1 MEKFLSAK
9 QVGSAISLSKIT
21 GNKRAEPVLTAATA
35 NNQASDFNVLA
46 AHTNT
51 AAEKPDHASAFNSK
65 STALSTTAD
74 GQLNPHPFKRA
85 SHRTESNDEIQSTSL
100 ADRSLENAGSGN
112 SSIEEQLSNIDQAIS
127 HHDIGGNEYDD
138 PLNDT
143 MAFSSKQGGLHLEPV
158 PQDVPTASLS
168 SRTQGELVDLV
179 SGLNSDKIKLQK
191 LVIAQ
196 KAAIESQRQLHLRTR
211 ILAKDALTVMR
222 VAREGQR
229 VAEKIA
235 RRERSKRQRIA
246 EDYVKVRNQL
256 RNAMSTVN
264 FEKAN

>member
-1 MEKFLSAK
+1 
-9 QVGSAISLSKIT
+9 
-21 GNKRAEPVLTAATA
+21 
-35 NNQASDFNVLA
+35 
-46 AHTNT
+46 
-51 AAEKPDHASAFNSK
+51 
-65 STALSTTAD
+65 
-74 GQLNPHPFKRA
+74 
-85 SHRTESNDEIQSTSL
+85 
-100 ADRSLENAGSGN
+100 
-112 SSIEEQLSNIDQAIS
+112 
-127 HHDIGGNEYDD
+127 
-138 PLNDT
+138 